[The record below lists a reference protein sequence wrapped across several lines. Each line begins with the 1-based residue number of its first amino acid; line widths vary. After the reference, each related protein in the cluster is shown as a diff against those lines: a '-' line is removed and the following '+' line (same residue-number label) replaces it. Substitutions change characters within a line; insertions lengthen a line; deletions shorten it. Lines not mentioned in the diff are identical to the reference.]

1 MRRGNGVWYFT
12 DEQIAALTAPTAFP
26 NAGEIGT
33 SGRNTFRGPR
43 FFNFD
48 ASIVKRFKLP
58 WEQHRITFRWEMYNA
73 FNNVNFGLPGATI
86 TTPQNVGRI
95 SSTVGNPR
103 IIQAALRY
111 DF

>member
-1 MRRGNGVWYFT
+1 
-12 DEQIAALTAPTAFP
+12 
-26 NAGEIGT
+26 
-33 SGRNTFRGPR
+33 
-43 FFNFD
+43 
-48 ASIVKRFKLP
+48 
-58 WEQHRITFRWEMYNA
+58 MYNT

-95 SSTVGNPR
+95 SGTVGNPR